1 MMKRVT
7 AEELSKLAQELFAP
21 VVGGLRDSLSWLEA
35 EMSVLRDD
43 LQELRK
49 FTDRLA
55 TKDSVASV
63 SEELQDFRKATGL
76 EISKREEAERQLRK
90 QFHAERRLKDK
101 RVAEFLRQDAER
113 AEVLLREVAAN
124 AAKVDRVFAALAQ
137 MQEAQS
143 TQHEFYAR
151 ALERLSALE
160 GNSGGK

>member
-7 AEELSKLAQELFAP
+7 EEELSKLAQELFAP

-55 TKDSVASV
+55 TKDSVAGL
-63 SEELQDFRKATGL
+63 SEELIAFRKAAG
-76 EISKREEAERQLRK
+76 REFRKHENAERQLRK
-90 QFHAERRLKDK
+90 QFHAERRTDDK
-101 RVAEFLRQDAER
+101 RDAEFLRQDAER
-113 AEVLLREVAAN
+113 AEVMLREVAAN
-124 AAKVDRVFAALAQ
+124 TAKVDRVFAALAQ
-137 MQEAQS
+137 IQEAQS
-143 TQHEFYAR
+143 IQHEFYTR

-160 GNSGGK
+160 GNSGGQ